1 MDLKDQ
7 MTFHVTGKTE
17 KLKTTVQSKQHTLI
31 LDEPPAVGGGDEGPD
46 PLSYL
51 LASLAGCENI
61 VAYMVA
67 QEMNFDLQSMDIDV
81 KGQLDPLGMRGEPG
95 VQVFF
100 EKVWFQATVSTSESA
115 ERLAELKEKTDA
127 RCPVLTMMRAAG
139 IELETD
145 WIKG

>member
-7 MTFHVTGKTE
+7 MTFHITGKTE

>member
-115 ERLAELKEKTDA
+115 ERLAELKEKTEA
-127 RCPVLTMMRAAG
+127 RCPVLTMVKAAG
-139 IELETD
+139 TELETK
-145 WIKG
+145 WLKG

>member
-17 KLKTTVQSKQHTLI
+17 KLKTTVQSKQHTLV

-127 RCPVLTMMRAAG
+127 RCPVLTMMKAAG
-139 IELETD
+139 IELETE
-145 WIKG
+145 WVKA